1 MEIHPALGDGIRNP
15 EASSLGCVSEC
26 RRPYKENVP
35 RTVLFCVFV
44 LSLVPNQ
51 ILILYIVLTQYRK
64 RIRGAPHAHIYI
76 MNPALA
82 FTPALGL
89 FQEQK
94 SVIGVPCLAATPAPH
109 PTKTDMETGLA
120 ERQNALYNR
129 LRRHLK
135 YARKF
140 ELTHTTHTK

>member
-1 MEIHPALGDGIRNP
+1 
-15 EASSLGCVSEC
+15 
-26 RRPYKENVP
+26 
-35 RTVLFCVFV
+35 
-44 LSLVPNQ
+44 
-51 ILILYIVLTQYRK
+51 
-64 RIRGAPHAHIYI
+64 
-76 MNPALA
+76 MNPAHA
-82 FTPALGL
+82 INTALGL
-89 FQEQK
+89 FKEQK
-94 SVIGVPCLAATPAPH
+94 SVIGVPCLAVAPAPH